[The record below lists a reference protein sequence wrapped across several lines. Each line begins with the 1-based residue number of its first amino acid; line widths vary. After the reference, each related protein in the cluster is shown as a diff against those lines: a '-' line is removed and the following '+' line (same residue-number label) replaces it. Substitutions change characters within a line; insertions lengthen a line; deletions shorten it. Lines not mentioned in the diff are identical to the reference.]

1 MKRAAPAGRKEIDAW
16 ERACPGIMH
25 GEAAARLRQAASW
38 SAVFLFTLWCFN
50 HLGFSVERI
59 WNGASKLG
67 WLVGFMMP
75 PAHNGWLAEFT
86 QGLAE
91 TVAMALLAT
100 VFASLAAVPLGFLCA
115 RTTLPYRWLT
125 FALRRVSDAIRGIDA
140 LIWALIFVNVVG
152 LGPCA
157 GVLALAIHNT
167 GDLAKLYSEAIENI
181 DRRQM
186 EGIRATDGSRFAV
199 LRFGVLPQILPNLL
213 SQSLYYFESNT
224 RSATI
229 IGAVGAGGLGLL
241 LTERIRLYHWDEV
254 AFLILMILAAVFVID
269 SLSKLIRDAV
279 ITGRPAPLIASPA
292 S

>member
-1 MKRAAPAGRKEIDAW
+1 MTDTLRP
-16 ERACPGIMH
+16 
-25 GEAAARLRQAASW
+25 GEAAGWERRCPGVIRPPATRRVRQVFLWGAAG
-38 SAVFLFTLWCFN
+38 LFTLWCFA
-50 HLGFSVERI
+50 HLGFSPARL
-59 WNGASKLG
+59 WAGLGKLG
-67 WLVGFMMP
+67 WLIGFMLP
-75 PAHNGWLAEFT
+75 PAHNGWLPDFAY
-86 QGLAE
+86 GLAE

-100 VFASLAAVPLGFLCA
+100 VFASLAAVPFGFLCA
-115 RTTLPYRWLT
+115 RTTLPYRGLT
-125 FALRRVSDAIRGIDA
+125 FSLRRLSDAIRGIDA

-152 LGPCA
+152 LGPFA

-186 EGIRATDGSRFAV
+186 EGIRATGGSRFAV
-199 LRFGVLPQILPNLL
+199 VRFGVLPQILPTLL

-269 SLSKLIRDAV
+269 TLSKLIRDAV
-279 ITGRPAPLIASPA
+279 IKGQPAPLIASPA
-292 S
+292 